1 MKVLNNRYSIVKRYI
16 SLINGEWHG
25 VFPSIISTS
34 LFLFSCVY
42 RVALELRAF
51 LYRLGLIKRTTF
63 PVPVISVG
71 NITMGGTGKTPV
83 VEYIAIYL
91 RNRGKRVAILSRGY
105 RSKTVPNIT
114 DNIHN
119 PKGHRLYNDESLM
132 LHENL
137 VDIPNILG
145 KDRVASGQ
153 RALIEYKTDCLILD
167 DGFQH
172 LRLNRSLDI
181 VVINSLNPFGQG
193 RIIPNGSLREPLKG
207 LKRADLFIISH
218 CNLCPPEELKALK
231 NRLVQMHCAA
241 HIVETTH
248 HPIHLE
254 NLMDSALL
262 PVEWLS
268 GRRIYAFCGIGSPES
283 FSRSLLRLGTYLV
296 KLIPFPDH
304 HFYQED
310 ELDAIIK
317 EATYLKA
324 DAIVTTQKDKAKIL
338 EAITTR
344 IFETCDAPIF
354 SMKVVIRLVKG
365 KEYLEELIDKA
376 LSKALN

>member
-1 MKVLNNRYSIVKRYI
+1 M

-25 VFPSIISTS
+25 IFPSIISTVLS
-34 LFLFSCVY
+34 LFSCVY
-42 RVALELRAF
+42 RTALALRAF
-51 LYRLGLIKRTTF
+51 LYSLGLIKRTTF

-71 NITMGGTGKTPV
+71 NVTMGGTGKTPV

-91 RNRGKRVAILSRGY
+91 RNKGKRVVILSRGY
-105 RSKTVPNIT
+105 RLKTTPKIK

-119 PKGHRLYNDESLM
+119 PKGKRPYNDESLM

-153 RALIEYKTDCLILD
+153 RALIEYKADCLILD

-218 CNLCPPEELKALK
+218 CNLCPPDGLEALK
-231 NRLVQMHCAA
+231 NRLVQMHCAT
-241 HIVETTH
+241 HIVETIH

-254 NLMDSALL
+254 NLRDFSIL
-262 PVEWLS
+262 PIEWLS
-268 GRRIYAFCGIGSPES
+268 GRRIYAFCGIGNPES
-283 FSRSLLRLGTYLV
+283 FSRCLAHSGAYLV
-296 KLIPFPDH
+296 KLNSFRDH

-310 ELDAIIK
+310 ELRTIIK
-317 EATYLKA
+317 EAGYLRA
-324 DAIVTTQKDKAKIL
+324 DAIVTTQKDKTKIL
-338 EAITTR
+338 EAITTEN
-344 IFETCDAPIF
+344 IEPYKIPIF
-354 SMKVVIRLVKG
+354 AMKVVIKIVKG
-365 KEYLEELIDKA
+365 KEDLEELIDKA
-376 LSKALN
+376 LIKNLN